1 MACTVAP
8 DDSLLVRKV
17 ILRSGRITPVAGFT
31 DRSGRLSAAAAAS
44 GHRSH
49 HNSRLVVTVDG
60 DAGVADKPIP
70 TIIISDYAR
79 RSPRPATKR

>member
-8 DDSLLVRKV
+8 DDSLLGRKV
-17 ILRSGRITPVAGFT
+17 ILGSGWITPVAGFT
-31 DRSGRLSAAAAAS
+31 DRSGRSAAAVAS

-60 DAGVADKPIP
+60 DAGVADKLIP